1 MIDPLER
8 GALVSWTPP
17 LPDRE
22 DVREDERAA
31 YDRVVEQQ
39 TAYGYVDFVK
49 QFQHKG
55 VLDAFPGDRVQPYFA
70 AMLNSPLIS
79 AGMSD
84 LGVVYR
90 TRGEYD
96 DGMSHADREWVDMVI
111 CEELGNNW
119 VLYVH
124 APDAAAVGVR
134 PEAILAL
141 VDGRSDDLTPEEREK
156 ELFIRAVVN
165 GTVEGDQYKR
175 MEQLIGVRATVELTC
190 FTAHLIKT
198 LRLMQ
203 AFGIPDVSR
212 EDVRE
217 WVQGIVDGTVA
228 LPDHHDRVPVAGKN
242 D

>member
-1 MIDPLER
+1 M
-8 GALVSWTPP
+8 SWTPA

-22 DVREDERAA
+22 DVREDEREA
-31 YDRVVEQQ
+31 YDRVVAQQ
-39 TAYGYVDFVK
+39 RAYNYAPFVSTFLHPK
-49 QFQHKG
+49 
-55 VLDAFPGDRVQPYFA
+55 VREAFPGDRLQPYFA

-90 TRGEYD
+90 TRGEFA
-96 DGMSHADREWVDMVI
+96 DGMTHADREWIDMVL
-111 CEELGNNW
+111 CDELECFW

-124 APDAAAVGVR
+124 APDAASVGVR

-141 VDGRSDDLTPEEREK
+141 VEGRYDDLTAEEREK
-156 ELFIRAVVN
+156 ELCSRAGIS
-165 GTVEGDQYKR
+165 GTMTGDRYTSVER
-175 MEQLIGVRATVELTC
+175 LVGVRAAVELAC

-198 LRLMQ
+198 IRLMQ

-212 EDVRE
+212 SDVTE
-217 WVQGIVDGTVA
+217 WVQAIVDGKVP
-228 LPDHHDRVPVAGKN
+228 LPDNHARVPPAAAAAKQ

>member
-1 MIDPLER
+1 
-8 GALVSWTPP
+8 VSWTPS
-17 LPDRE
+17 LPARE
-22 DVREDERAA
+22 DVHEDEREA
-31 YDRVVEQQ
+31 YDRVVNQQ
-39 TAYGYVDFVK
+39 KAYNYVPFVST
-49 QFQHKG
+49 FLHPG
-55 VLDAFPGDRVQPYFA
+55 VREAFPGDKLQPYFA

-90 TRGEYD
+90 TRGEWD
-96 DGMSHADREWVDMVI
+96 DGMTHADREWVDMVL

-141 VDGRSDDLTPEEREK
+141 VEGRSEDLLPEEREK
-156 ELFIRAVVN
+156 ELFIRAVIN
-165 GTVEGDQYKR
+165 GTVDSTQYKSIER
-175 MEQLIGVRATVELTC
+175 LVGVRATVELTC
-190 FTAHLIKT
+190 FTGHLIKT
-198 LRLMQ
+198 IRLMQ

-212 EDVRE
+212 QDVIE
-217 WVQGIVDGTVA
+217 WVQAIVDGKVA
-228 LPDHHDRVPVAGKN
+228 LPDHHARVPTAAAKQ